1 MSCTLYY
8 HTWLQCHVLY
18 IIIPGSNVM
27 YFILSSS
34 TPITFATVCL
44 ISDIDADL
52 SLPMTELKSAAIVN
66 FIFTDPVD
74 AGMFITAT
82 VTVDSVKRKVIHKRE
97 RNPKRGINNELSR
110 DTDSNFGNKIQ
121 NEDK

>member
-1 MSCTLYY
+1 
-8 HTWLQCHVLY
+8 
-18 IIIPGSNVM
+18 
-27 YFILSSS
+27 
-34 TPITFATVCL
+34 
-44 ISDIDADL
+44 
-52 SLPMTELKSAAIVN
+52 
-66 FIFTDPVD
+66 
-74 AGMFITAT
+74 MFITAT